1 MKTRS
6 KPGPVLFQLKVLS
19 YSNSY
24 YIDAIERLEAA
35 LAREPCLLQ
44 IDLIGVGEIP
54 ADAALIIRSVLMAR
68 APGTRVITRARSSLH
83 GASVLVWLMGDRRL
97 IRDDAR
103 VYFRHTNLPPPADEK
118 EPAKYDEP
126 EYSES
131 PTGIDPEEGD
141 YARVLQVINEFLPIQ
156 ELAGRLIEVPV
167 LRQFGLVDNEQVD
180 HFLATAFGRLPE
192 PAEDLSKTPDR
203 QRLRSEG
210 KAPPSRPIQK

>member
-6 KPGPVLFQLKVLS
+6 KQGPVLFQLKILS

-24 YIDAIERLEAA
+24 YIDAIARLEAA
-35 LAREPCLLQ
+35 LARAPALLQ

-54 ADAALIIRSVLMAR
+54 ADSALIIRSVLMAR

-83 GASVLVWLMGDRRL
+83 GATVLVWLMGDRRL

-103 VYFRHTNLPPPADEK
+103 VYFRHTNLPPPAEEK

-126 EYSES
+126 EYSDS

-167 LRQFGLVDNEQVD
+167 LRQFGLVDNDQVD
-180 HFLATAFGRLPE
+180 HFLATAFGRIPE
-192 PAEDLSKTPDR
+192 PADDPSNAPDTR
-203 QRLRSEG
+203 RSHGEAQ
-210 KAPPSRPIQK
+210 APRPPPLKK

>member
-6 KPGPVLFQLKVLS
+6 KPGPVPFQLKILS

-35 LAREPCLLQ
+35 LARAPCLLQ

-103 VYFRHTNLPPPADEK
+103 VYFRHTNLPPPPEPDEA
-118 EPAKYDEP
+118 AKYEEP
-126 EYSES
+126 DYSES
-131 PTGIDPEEGD
+131 PTGLDPEEGD

-167 LRQFGLVDNEQVD
+167 LRQFGLVDNDQVD
-180 HFLATAFGRLPE
+180 HFLATAFGGIPE
-192 PAEDLSKTPDR
+192 PAEDLSNTPDK
-203 QRLRSEG
+203 QHLRGDG
-210 KAPPSRPIQK
+210 KVPQSRPIKK

>member
-1 MKTRS
+1 MKPRS
-6 KPGPVLFQLKVLS
+6 KPGPVPFQLKILS

-35 LAREPCLLQ
+35 LARAPCLLQ

-83 GASVLVWLMGDRRL
+83 GASVLVWLMGDHRI

-103 VYFRHTNLPPPADEK
+103 VYFRHTNLPPPADEQ
-118 EPAKYDEP
+118 EPAKYEEP

-131 PTGIDPEEGD
+131 PTGLDPEEGD

-167 LRQFGLVDNEQVD
+167 LRQFGLVDNDQVD
-180 HFLATAFGRLPE
+180 HFLATAFGGISE
-192 PAEDLSKTPDR
+192 PAEDLTNAPDK
-203 QRLRSEG
+203 QHLRGDG
-210 KAPPSRPIQK
+210 KVPQSRPIKK